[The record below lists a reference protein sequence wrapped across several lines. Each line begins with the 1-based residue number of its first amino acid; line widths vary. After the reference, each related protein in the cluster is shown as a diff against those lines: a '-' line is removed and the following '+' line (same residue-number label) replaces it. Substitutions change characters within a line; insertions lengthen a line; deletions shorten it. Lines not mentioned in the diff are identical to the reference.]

1 MIKVIVLLS
10 IFVSSILAR
19 ENPFF
24 STGDEVMPITSN
36 TNMTLEPLQRATI
49 TLPSTARTIQSV
61 TIRYKNLDG
70 SKESKSINLN
80 NSVDWHLPIFIS
92 QSYAKVTPRKN
103 PSSSSKIIK
112 RSSSYKKILALKSI
126 SFYENKRALKIFTH
140 DKLIRNFMLVNP
152 HRVVMDFTYNNT
164 MKAFTKKIKNRSI
177 YKKIRIGNHKGYY
190 RVVVDLDGPYTY
202 KLSSIKNGYLI
213 KLR

>member
-10 IFVSSILAR
+10 IFILSIFAR

-36 TNMTLEPLQRATI
+36 ANMMLEPLQRATI

-61 TIRYKNLDG
+61 TIKYKNLDG
-70 SKESKSINLN
+70 SEESKSINLD

-92 QSYAKVTPRKN
+92 QSYAQVTPRKN
-103 PSSSSKIIK
+103 PSTSSKTLK
-112 RSSSYKKILALKSI
+112 RSSSYKKIISHKSI

-152 HRVVMDFTYNNT
+152 HRVVMDFKYDDE
-164 MKAFTKKIKNRSI
+164 MKALTKKIDTTSI

-190 RVVVDLDGPYTY
+190 RIVIELDGPYTY
-202 KLSSIKNGYLI
+202 KLSNIKNGYMI
-213 KLR
+213 KLH